1 LGEFEAVVDAGL
13 DASLA
18 ERHEVWRAIAGSV
31 LGVRLLVLRGPEEQ
45 SAAGAFAGGVAASL
59 AAEYARV
66 WSREMLVVE
75 APEDAS
81 VHASLEPL
89 AHAVACELCQEDGV
103 TRVRWNRGVREV
115 LSFVPVQ
122 IDAGVQSAARAMLA
136 RVGHGPVLI
145 TGGLGGLGLALANY
159 LVACG
164 VRVLALTGLRA
175 LGAEGTHAQRE
186 QVVQALRASGVTVE
200 VYAGE
205 LGGVEFEEFVAGVTT
220 RHGNLRGVVHAAG
233 RVGSGA
239 RSYVSRE
246 YADVWSVAS
255 PKADGYAALE
265 RVLQGQSP
273 EFVVLY
279 SSISASVPSLAA
291 GLVDYAGANAVLEAQ
306 ARLAWAQGRREVRA
320 VAWGSWS
327 ESGLGAASSQRLSA
341 LGLETLSDAQGVAL
355 FEQALGV
362 DAPVVL
368 ATGLLSDA
376 YVSRLGLLP
385 LSRVPKAAGQSGAM
399 LQWLSE
405 LFGRELKLPAGEID
419 VDRRFEDYGVDS
431 ILLADLV
438 VALERGLS
446 ARLEPGLLI
455 EHRTMRAL
463 AGHLCLT
470 YAPPGG
476 VIGHASARVT
486 GDVSGDMSG
495 AVSGA
500 VNVPPAV
507 LAQDA
512 RALPFTSLSATPKG
526 LESSRIAVIGLAC
539 DFPGAPD
546 ADTFW
551 RNLEQGVDA
560 VTEVPADRWDIG
572 QIYSPSGGVGRSI
585 SKWGG
590 FIKDAKL
597 FDPEYF
603 GIQASDAAGLDPLV
617 RKALEVCVQGLR
629 DAGMQ
634 DAELK
639 GSRTGVY
646 LGARMG
652 DYGARLVNRDKSGIT
667 GSAQNFIA
675 AQIAHCLDLHG
686 PNLVVDTACSS
697 SLMAVHLAARSL
709 LDGES
714 DLALAGGVDLLLD
727 ETPYI
732 GLSAGQALSPRGRCA
747 TFDEQADG
755 LVPGEGAGVVVLKR
769 LDRALADGDRILAV
783 LEGSAVNN
791 DGRTMGL
798 TTPNPQA
805 QQAVISEALARAA
818 VSAQTVSY
826 VEAHGTGTM
835 IGDPIEL
842 RSLWRA
848 LGDEGARG
856 RCGVGSVK
864 SNIGHLL
871 SAAGVASL
879 IKVVLMVSERKLV
892 PTLHCDRP
900 NPRFAFETS
909 PLMPVRALQSWS
921 GVDGVCRAGVSAFGF
936 GGTNVHAVVSNE
948 GIPANYQPTKQAL
961 PAQVFNR
968 REFWLE
974 KIRSTYSMSHPETS
988 VTPVKEVKDV
998 ARRVLALEEIDLV
1011 GE

>member
-1 LGEFEAVVDAGL
+1 
-13 DASLA
+13 
-18 ERHEVWRAIAGSV
+18 
-31 LGVRLLVLRGPEEQ
+31 
-45 SAAGAFAGGVAASL
+45 
-59 AAEYARV
+59 
-66 WSREMLVVE
+66 
-75 APEDAS
+75 
-81 VHASLEPL
+81 
-89 AHAVACELCQEDGV
+89 
-103 TRVRWNRGVREV
+103 
-115 LSFVPVQ
+115 
-122 IDAGVQSAARAMLA
+122 
-136 RVGHGPVLI
+136 
-145 TGGLGGLGLALANY
+145 
-159 LVACG
+159 
-164 VRVLALTGLRA
+164 
-175 LGAEGTHAQRE
+175 
-186 QVVQALRASGVTVE
+186 
-200 VYAGE
+200 
-205 LGGVEFEEFVAGVTT
+205 
-220 RHGNLRGVVHAAG
+220 
-233 RVGSGA
+233 
-239 RSYVSRE
+239 
-246 YADVWSVAS
+246 
-255 PKADGYAALE
+255 
-265 RVLQGQSP
+265 
-273 EFVVLY
+273 
-279 SSISASVPSLAA
+279 
-291 GLVDYAGANAVLEAQ
+291 
-306 ARLAWAQGRREVRA
+306 
-320 VAWGSWS
+320 
-327 ESGLGAASSQRLSA
+327 
-341 LGLETLSDAQGVAL
+341 
-355 FEQALGV
+355 
-362 DAPVVL
+362 
-368 ATGLLSDA
+368 
-376 YVSRLGLLP
+376 
-385 LSRVPKAAGQSGAM
+385 
-399 LQWLSE
+399 
-405 LFGRELKLPAGEID
+405 
-419 VDRRFEDYGVDS
+419 
-431 ILLADLV
+431 
-438 VALERGLS
+438 
-446 ARLEPGLLI
+446 
-455 EHRTMRAL
+455 
-463 AGHLCLT
+463 
-470 YAPPGG
+470 
-476 VIGHASARVT
+476 
-486 GDVSGDMSG
+486 MSG